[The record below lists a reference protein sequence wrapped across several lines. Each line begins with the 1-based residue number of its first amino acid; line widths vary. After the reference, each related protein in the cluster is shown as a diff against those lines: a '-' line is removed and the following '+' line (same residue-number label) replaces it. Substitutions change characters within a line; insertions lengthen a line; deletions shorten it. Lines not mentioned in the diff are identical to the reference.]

1 MDSTPTGNTKLTDT
15 DAQEKA
21 LIERCRQLIS
31 SGSAVEAVKIYRAA
45 TSCGLAVAQRALGL
59 KQ

>member
-1 MDSTPTGNTKLTDT
+1 MDSLPTGNTEPTAT

-21 LIERCRQLIS
+21 LRERCKQLIS

-45 TSCGLAVAQRALGL
+45 TGCGLAVAQRALGL
-59 KQ
+59 KL